1 MKINKLILTA
11 VVALVCNFAFAQS
24 LPAFFV
30 PTTYRGAFAPA
41 PAAMWTAGWT
51 NFDPQ
56 NATYPTSDVTI
67 TSNVTSNTTWT
78 SNHTYLLQ
86 GQIYVTNGATLTI
99 QAGTKIL
106 GDKNTVGAG
115 LFISQGG
122 KINAVG
128 TATNPIVF
136 TSNQPKGQRNIG
148 DWGGVILMGKAH
160 TNNPGDTN
168 HIEGIAPNPYTLYGG
183 QDDNDNSGTMQFCRI
198 EFGGY
203 VYQPNKEINGLTF
216 GGVGRGTTIDHIQVS
231 FSNDDAYEWFG
242 GSVNCRYL
250 VAYRSLDDDW
260 DTDNGFSGNVQFC
273 LSVRDPQIADNPTI
287 STSEGFESDNDPTGD
302 AATPKTTAIFS
313 NITLIG
319 PKRGN
324 PSSTIASGF
333 KRVARI
339 RRNSE
344 LRIYNCIAMS
354 YLNGLHIDG
363 SLCENNASNGLNTNP
378 SGAYCKF
385 AYNILAGITGT
396 WYERNSGS
404 TFNVRK
410 YFHDAHNDST
420 AEAGL
425 LTNPFP
431 TVYSTA
437 DYRPAT
443 GSIARSGA
451 NFNDATFSGLVLF
464 APTAADTIHICK
476 LTTAPTLTATALS
489 GCTLKWWGTYA
500 TGGVSTG
507 TTPPTVSNV
516 ATKTYY
522 VSQVNAQGLES
533 PRKAITVVIDPL
545 AATPLKIYGQV
556 VDVCYGAPYKYYAAA
571 AANAASY
578 TWTLPTNATLL
589 STAGAKGDTA
599 YVSFSSPYLVGLISV
614 KANNN
619 CGSSTNR
626 VLKVVAKPSAPSSVT
641 GPLMVCAKLGDS
653 INLATYTVTPV
664 AGYPH
669 YSWTAPAGASIFAGQ
684 GTTTASIFFSNSFTT
699 GNISVA
705 TQGNCQ
711 SSAAKTIKPY
721 VKPVVAAANVITG
734 ATSFCGVTHNSN
746 DGFATMGYRMS
757 HVTGATSYL
766 WSTPQGASLLDGQG
780 TDTATIRFSK
790 GTFVSGSVIKCYA
803 VNSCAT
809 STTFASLAITVN
821 SGCRVANNVTNSDE
835 VSSTATTLFPN
846 PASSQFT
853 VKYTAESSKEI
864 MISVYDVLGRKVTE
878 SKNAVME
885 GTNSIVVDCEKFTA
899 GVYTVKVTDLTTY
912 NTESLQLVK

>member
-11 VVALVCNFAFAQS
+11 MIALVCNFAFAQS
-24 LPAFFV
+24 FFV

-51 NFDPQ
+51 NWDPQ
-56 NATYPTSDVTI
+56 NATYPSADVVI

-86 GQIYVTNGATLTI
+86 GQIYVTSGATLTI

-115 LFISQGG
+115 LFISKGG

-231 FSNDDAYEWFG
+231 FSNDDAFEWFG

-260 DTDNGFSGNVQFC
+260 DTDNGFSGHVQFC
-273 LSVRDPQIADNPTI
+273 LSVRDPQIADNPAI
-287 STSEGFESDNDPTGD
+287 STSEGFESDNDPNGD

-324 PSSTIASGF
+324 PSSTIAVGF

-344 LRIYNCIAMS
+344 LRVYNCVALS

-363 SLCENNASNGLNTNP
+363 SLCETNATNGLTSTSP
-378 SGAYCKF
+378 YLRF

-431 TVYSTA
+431 TNYSTA
-437 DYRPAT
+437 DYRPAA
-443 GSIARSGA
+443 GSLALSGA
-451 NFNDATFSGLVLF
+451 NFTDATFNGLVMF
-464 APTAADTIHICK
+464 APVAVDTIHICK
-476 LTTAPTLTATALS
+476 LATAPTLTATALS
-489 GCTLKWWGTYA
+489 GCTLKWYTTA
-500 TGGVSTG
+500 T
-507 TTPPTVSNV
+507 TTVFTTVPPTVSNT

-522 VSQVNAQGLES
+522 VSQINSLGIES
-533 PRKAITVVIDPL
+533 PRKAITVYVDPL
-545 AATPLKIYGQV
+545 AATPAKIYGQV
-556 VDVCYGAPYKYYAAA
+556 VDICYGTTYKYYAAA
-571 AANAASY
+571 AANAVSY
-578 TWTLPTNATLL
+578 SWSVPVNATLV
-589 STAGAKGDTA
+589 STSGAKGDTA
-599 YVSFSSPYLVGLISV
+599 YISFSSPYLTGLISV
-614 KANNN
+614 RASNN
-619 CGSSTNR
+619 CNASSAR
-626 VLKVVAKPSAPSSVT
+626 VLKIVAKPSMPSSVT

-664 AGYPH
+664 AGYPN
-669 YSWTAPAGASIFAGQ
+669 YTWTAPAGATIFNGQ
-684 GTTTASIFFSNSFTT
+684 GTTTASIFFSHSFTT

-711 SSAAKTIKPY
+711 SSAAKTIKPF
-721 VKPVVAAANVITG
+721 VKPVVATANVISG
-734 ATSFCGVTHNSN
+734 PTSFCGVTHNSN
-746 DGFATMGYRMS
+746 DGFATMGYKMA
-757 HVTGATSYL
+757 HVDGATAYS
-766 WSTPQGASLLDGQG
+766 WVTPQGASLLDGQG
-780 TDTATIRFSK
+780 TDTATIRYSK
-790 GTFVSGSVIKCYA
+790 GTFVSGSAIKCYA

-821 SGCRVANNVTNSDE
+821 TGCRMRNTNNNSTE
-835 VSSTATTLFPN
+835 ETTSTVTTLFPN
-846 PASSQFT
+846 PASTQFT
-853 VKYTAESSKEI
+853 VRYTAESSKEI
-864 MISVYDVLGRKVTE
+864 MISVYDVLGRKVSE
-878 SKNAVME
+878 SKNSVME
-885 GTNSIVVDCEKFTA
+885 GSNSIVVDCEKFNA
-899 GVYTVKVTDLTTY
+899 GVYTVKVTDLTN
-912 NTESLQLVK
+912 NTTEALQLVK